1 MASKKIG
8 LLTGAALILAAGALP
23 VLAQPAPNA
32 GAAPP
37 PPPARGFAVG
47 EAFARADANNDGR
60 VTLEEGRAWLAA
72 RFQEVDANRD
82 GGVSLEE
89 FTAYAQA
96 RMGGRT
102 PPPQAQQHG
111 AAMFRAVDANGD
123 GRVTLQEITPFA
135 EAMFR
140 ARDANGDG
148 ALSREEVRPEH
159 RGPRHHHAGPG
170 PEGRRGPP
178 PAPPAQPN

>member
-1 MASKKIG
+1 MASTKIG
-8 LLTGAALILAAGALP
+8 LMAGAALILAAGALP
-23 VLAQPAPNA
+23 VLAQPAPGA
-32 GAAPP
+32 GG

-72 RFQEVDANRD
+72 RFQEVDTNRD
-82 GGVSLEE
+82 GGVSVEE

-102 PPPQAQQHG
+102 PPARAQEHG
-111 AAMFRAVDANGD
+111 AAMFRAVDSNGD

-140 ARDANGDG
+140 ARDTNADG
-148 ALSREEVRPEH
+148 ALSREEVRPER
-159 RGPRHHHAGPG
+159 RGHGHHHASHGPG
-170 PEGRRGPP
+170 DRRGPP
-178 PAPPAQPN
+178 AAAPAQPN